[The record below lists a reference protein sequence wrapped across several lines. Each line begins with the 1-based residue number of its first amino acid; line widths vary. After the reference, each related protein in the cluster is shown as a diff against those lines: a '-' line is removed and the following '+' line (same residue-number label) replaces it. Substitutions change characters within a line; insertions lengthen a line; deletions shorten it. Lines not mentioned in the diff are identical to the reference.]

1 MCQSNQNLNLP
12 PPFWQPMGIYC
23 CLCPGGQGIWTL
35 PRWDI
40 STKSV
45 KTFQCSAHLLM
56 EELKVKNLLWWENGL
71 ERNFYTRV
79 QCLPA
84 KKTNSST
91 KNQYVTLLSSTTFI
105 DNTKNHSMV
114 GGAFESNF
122 CLGGGGGFAWANL
135 QMLEAFSG
143 GNWYFKLIDA

>member
-105 DNTKNHSMV
+105 DNTKNHSIL

-122 CLGGGGGFAWANL
+122 CPGGGGGGLHEPICKCLRHF
-135 QMLEAFSG
+135 QGVTDTS
-143 GNWYFKLIDA
+143 NW

>member
-12 PPFWQPMGIYC
+12 PPPSPGNPWVFYC
-23 CLCPGGQGIWTL
+23 CLCPGGAGNFCLCLGGQGILTL

-45 KTFQCSAHLLM
+45 RTFQCSAHLLM
-56 EELKVKNLLWWENGL
+56 EEFKDQES
-71 ERNFYTRV
+71 
-79 QCLPA
+79 CLVIKWLR
-84 KKTNSST
+84 KKFLHQSTMLTSKKPNSST

-105 DNTKNHSMV
+105 DNTKNHSIL

-122 CLGGGGGFAWANL
+122 CPGGGGVCMSQSAN
-135 QMLEAFSG
+135 A
-143 GNWYFKLIDA
+143 